1 MALIYKGVD
10 PAAPLVTRPRRG
22 KGLDC
27 PGGGIMHADQRRF
40 DVAGGFVDILIF
52 AVLAA
57 VIFFKLFN
65 VLGRRTGNEQPPPAP
80 MPGPV
85 ADNDDQGTVLPFR
98 REEKED
104 GEADGSGDPLAEGLD
119 RIRRTDRGFD
129 ADEFLSGARQAFGMI
144 LDAFHKGD
152 LEPVRGFLDDE
163 VHRSFSQ
170 AIADRDQHGTKRQ
183 IELVAI
189 VDCEAIEAAMSGR
202 QANVTVRFRS
212 SQIDVVKDSENRIIA
227 GDPTSTIEVTDI
239 WTFSRDTRARDP
251 NWLLVATRS
260 PA

>member
-1 MALIYKGVD
+1 M
-10 PAAPLVTRPRRG
+10 
-22 KGLDC
+22 
-27 PGGGIMHADQRRF
+27 
-40 DVAGGFVDILIF
+40 DILIF

-85 ADNDDQGTVLPFR
+85 ADNDDQGTVLPFKR
-98 REEKED
+98 QETD
-104 GEADGSGDPLAEGLD
+104 DATTDDSADPLARGLD
-119 RIRRTDRGFD
+119 RIRRADRGFD
-129 ADEFLSGARQAFGMI
+129 VQEFHAGARQAFGMI

-152 LEPVRGFLDDE
+152 LEPVRAFLDNE
-163 VHRSFSQ
+163 VHHSFSQ
-170 AIADRDQHGTKRQ
+170 AIAERDQHGTMRQ

-189 VDCEAIEAAMSGR
+189 DDCEVIEAGMSGR
-202 QANVTVRFRS
+202 QASVTVRFRS
-212 SQIDVVKDSENRIIA
+212 SQIDVVKDNENRIIA
-227 GDPTSTIEVTDI
+227 GDPTNTIEVTDI

-260 PA
+260 PT

>member
-1 MALIYKGVD
+1 
-10 PAAPLVTRPRRG
+10 
-22 KGLDC
+22 
-27 PGGGIMHADQRRF
+27 MHAVGRRF
-40 DVAGGFVDILIF
+40 DVAGGLVDILIF

-80 MPGPV
+80 TPGPV

-98 REEKED
+98 RQETDD
-104 GEADGSGDPLAEGLD
+104 GEADAAGDPLAQGLG
-119 RIRRTDRGFD
+119 RIRRADRGFKV
-129 ADEFLSGARQAFGMI
+129 DEFHAGARQAFGMI

-170 AIADRDQHGTKRQ
+170 AIADRDQHGTRRQ

-189 VDCEAIEAAMSGR
+189 VDCEAIEAVMSGR
-202 QANVTVRFRS
+202 QASITVRFRS
-212 SQIDVVKDSENRIIA
+212 NQIDVVKDSENRIIA